1 MFHFTGYRVLFPTF
15 PSRGFGKRRWN
26 INSTRLPHSEISGS
40 KRICRSP
47 KLIAAYH
54 VLHRLLAP
62 RHSLC
67 ALKSL
72 IPCLKS
78 ATQTCFPEE
87 NGFHA
92 LSVFQPT
99 YNQFLYCYRIPVV
112 FAVKICIWELEYI
125 QGPRKNGS
133 RDYSRSFN
141 LYCSQSNHISL
152 HMDVKERTRCFK
164 SAESSTLS

>member
-1 MFHFTGYRVLFPTF
+1 
-15 PSRGFGKRRWN
+15 
-26 INSTRLPHSEISGS
+26 
-40 KRICRSP
+40 
-47 KLIAAYH
+47 
-54 VLHRLLAP
+54 
-62 RHSLC
+62 
-67 ALKSL
+67 L

-99 YNQFLYCYRIPVV
+99 YSRIFYCYRIPAV

-133 RDYSRSFN
+133 RN
-141 LYCSQSNHISL
+141 LSIPLVQSLCSQSNHISL
-152 HMDVKERTRCFK
+152 HMDVKERTL
-164 SAESSTLS
+164 SA